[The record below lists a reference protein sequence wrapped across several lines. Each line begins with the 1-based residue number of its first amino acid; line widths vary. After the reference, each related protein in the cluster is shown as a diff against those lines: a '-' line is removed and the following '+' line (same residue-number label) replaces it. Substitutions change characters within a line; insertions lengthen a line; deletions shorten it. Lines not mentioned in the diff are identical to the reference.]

1 MAKASQDYK
10 NFLNPSIVSK
20 LNSLELKARLV
31 VEGFMVGLHKSPYHG
46 FSVEFTE
53 HRPYMQGDS
62 LKDVDWKVYGKT
74 DKFFIK
80 QYEEETNL
88 KSYILLDSSKSMQY
102 SSGKNISKLEYGITL
117 VAALSYLM
125 IKQKDAVGLTVYAE
139 QVNTYFP
146 PRAAKTYLQEILK
159 SLSAL
164 KASSK
169 TNTASCLNS
178 IAEKIKRRG
187 LVIIVSDLF
196 DDVSSILSAL
206 KHFRYQK
213 NEVIVFQLLDPVER
227 SFSFGADAVFKDLET
242 EEEMTTRPYQIQKA
256 YQQAM
261 QDFVDKIKKECLNS
275 NIEYNLID
283 TSMPFDKA
291 LFSYIQKRSMLY

>member
-1 MAKASQDYK
+1 MAKTAQDYK

-20 LNSLELKARLV
+20 LNSFELKARLV

-53 HRPYMQGDS
+53 HRPYMHGDS
-62 LKDVDWKVYGKT
+62 IKDIDWKVYGKT
-74 DKFFIK
+74 EKFFIK

-88 KSYILLDSSKSMQY
+88 RSYILLDSSRSMQF
-102 SSGKNISKLEYGITL
+102 SSGKNISKLEYGATL

-125 IKQKDAVGLTVYAE
+125 VKQKDAVGLTIYSDE
-139 QVNTYFP
+139 IKKYFP
-146 PRAAKTYLQEILK
+146 PKASKAYLQEILK
-159 SLSAL
+159 SLSAVS
-164 KASSK
+164 ASDK
-169 TNTASCLNS
+169 TNTASCLNT

-196 DDVSSILSAL
+196 DDVNSILKAL
-206 KHFRYQK
+206 KHFRYLK
-213 NEVIVFQLLDPVER
+213 NEVIVFQLLDPLER
-227 SFSFGADAVFKDLET
+227 SFSFGNDAIFKDLET

-261 QDFVDKIKKECLNS
+261 NDFVGTIKKECLNS

-283 TSMPFDKA
+283 TSTNFDKA